1 MSGCYIE
8 WTRRRAAPGSLNRN
22 LKKARREVGDRA
34 RGPGSTPEAWSA
46 SAPKYWA
53 PCCQSPQAGR
63 RLQGRSPPSQQ
74 LWRQPS
80 NTSGERL
87 STFVQC
93 PEQFRKQPGKALPE
107 LHPIHLCH
115 RPFVFAIALFVA
127 SFDPQLLLGISGVV
141 VKLPCPGQWGCEQ
154 EQEGWPGPIQEPRGA
169 LRATWR
175 RQGPSFLEDSCPEA
189 NWP

>member
-1 MSGCYIE
+1 M
-8 WTRRRAAPGSLNRN
+8 
-22 LKKARREVGDRA
+22 GDRA

-46 SAPKYWA
+46 AAPKYWA
-53 PCCQSPQAGR
+53 PWCQNPQTGR

-80 NTSGERL
+80 STSGERL

-93 PEQFRKQPGKALPE
+93 PERFRKQPGKALPS

-141 VKLPCPGQWGCEQ
+141 VRLPCPGQWGWEQ
-154 EQEGWPGPIQEPRGA
+154 EQEGWPGPIQELRETREGTGQTRKTGPLELLEEGRA
-169 LRATWR
+169 LPSWKIAARRA
-175 RQGPSFLEDSCPEA
+175 S
-189 NWP
+189 WP